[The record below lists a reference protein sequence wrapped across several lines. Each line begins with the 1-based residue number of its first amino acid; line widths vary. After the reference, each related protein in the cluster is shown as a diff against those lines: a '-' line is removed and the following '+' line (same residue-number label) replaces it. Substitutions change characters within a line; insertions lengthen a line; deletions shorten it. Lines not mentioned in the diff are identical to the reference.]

1 MFQSLSGLRRKL
13 ITFGL
18 VGMACLSASF
28 LAAEPAWAA
37 SAPAQSVSDDD
48 IQAYE
53 SRHGYTILCPK
64 KPQVIPAS
72 IFFEG
77 ENKKGDV
84 LVFDGYYNDVTHTF
98 VTRNAWAIL
107 VDDFDTKDVPD
118 FNKISEQEA
127 ETYLEKLMH
136 TNPFEG
142 VSLINLTP
150 TNKAVLA
157 NTAKEIE
164 IDENGDGQDVDTAV
178 AETQQAVVFF
188 RTPDGRCFTAR
199 LIDNPVLREQAVKDF
214 LVGVAS
220 IMSKG
225 TQDAVAGSAS
235 TSDKQKAS
243 NSKDKKTKKDKK
255 K

>member
-1 MFQSLSGLRRKL
+1 MFHSLSGFRRKL

-18 VGMACLSASF
+18 VGMACLSSSF
-28 LAAEPAWAA
+28 LAAEPALAA

-53 SRHGYTILCPK
+53 SRYGYTILCPK

-72 IFFEG
+72 IYFEG

-84 LVFDGYYNDVTHTF
+84 LVFDGYYNDVTLTF

-127 ETYLEKLMH
+127 ETYLTKLMQ
-136 TNPFEG
+136 TNPLEG

-150 TNKAVLA
+150 TNRAVLA
-157 NTAKEIE
+157 KTAKEIE
-164 IDENGDGQDVDTAV
+164 INENGQEVDTAV

-199 LIDNPVLREQAVKDF
+199 LIDNPVLRENSVKDF
-214 LVGVAS
+214 LLGIAS
-220 IMSKG
+220 IRNTKG
-225 TQDAVAGSAS
+225 EATASANTAG
-235 TSDKQKAS
+235 KQKT
-243 NSKDKKTKKDKK
+243 NDSKDKKAKKDKK
-255 K
+255 